1 MELVENINTSFIQL
15 VDIDSIE
22 NAGTEN
28 VVDIQVQDDES
39 YTLANGL
46 IMHNSASGGI
56 LAVRTPAIHG
66 VLPLRGKIMNVNS
79 KKCIS
84 AKKSELYDSQAL
96 ADIMGAIGLVIGK
109 RAKRDELRYGT
120 VMIAT
125 DSDADGANIQ
135 ALINNFLY
143 KYWPEL
149 YDPSLP
155 PIIYVMQTPFIILR
169 KGKERRYFYG
179 YEYDQ
184 FNPDDWKG
192 WQIRRAK
199 GLGTLE
205 KQDWTHAISDIKAIP
220 IIDDGQLK
228 ETLQL
233 LFMHDRVNDRKHWI
247 CDGDTDS
254 LESCD
259 EDLD

>member
-1 MELVENINTSFIQL
+1 MEFIQNINTSFIQL
-15 VDIDSIE
+15 VDIDSITP
-22 NAGTEN
+22 AGTEN

-39 YTLANGL
+39 YTLANGMV
-46 IMHNSASGGI
+46 MHNSASGGI

-66 VLPLRGKIMNVNS
+66 VLPLRGKILNVKS
-79 KKCIS
+79 KKSITG
-84 AKKSELYDSQAL
+84 KKSQLYNSQAL
-96 ADIMGAIGLVIGK
+96 ADIMGALGLVIGK
-109 RAKRDELRYGT
+109 KANRDELRYGT

-135 ALINNFLY
+135 ALINNFLFSF
-143 KYWPEL
+143 WPEL

-155 PIIYVMQTPFIILR
+155 PVIYVMQTPFIILR

-184 FNPDDWKG
+184 FNPADWKG

-220 IIDDGQLK
+220 IIDDGHLG
-228 ETLQL
+228 ETLDL
-233 LFMHDRVNDRKHWI
+233 LFRYDRANDRKPWI
-247 CDGDTDS
+247 CDGDVDS
-254 LESCD
+254 IESCD
-259 EDLD
+259 EDDE

>member
-1 MELVENINTSFIQL
+1 MELVGNINTAFVEL
-15 VDIDSIE
+15 VDIDSVE
-22 NAGTEN
+22 SVGTEN
-28 VVDIQVQDDES
+28 VIDIQVQDDES

-56 LAVRTPAIHG
+56 LAVRTPSIHG
-66 VLPLRGKIMNVNS
+66 VLPLRGKILNVKS
-79 KKCIS
+79 STALKMKR
-84 AKKSELYDSQAL
+84 SELYDSQAL
-96 ADIMGAIGLVIGK
+96 ADIMGAIGLTIGK
-109 RAKRDELRYGT
+109 KANRDELRYGT

-143 KYWPEL
+143 KFWPEL

-179 YEYDQ
+179 YEYDK
-184 FNPDDWKG
+184 FNPEDWKG

-205 KQDWTHAISDIKAIP
+205 NEDWTHAISDIKAIP
-220 IIDDGQLK
+220 IVDDGELGA
-228 ETLQL
+228 TLDL
-233 LFMHDRVNDRKHWI
+233 LFMFDRANDRKHWI
-247 CDGDTDS
+247 CDGDIDS
-254 LESCD
+254 IESCD
-259 EDLD
+259 EDVE